1 MYCLFAFNYY
11 FQLTAESH
19 LGKIHSTNLRST
31 NNTRKSTAPY
41 HASRRSMRRSASSSS
56 LGSMAKDSDRH
67 GIDDEQSNE
76 RSSDQSSALAESI
89 LKSTAVSKVKCFLRL
104 LEKFL
109 FQLVCST
116 SLCDPMRYK
125 TKTNSSLVTRVF
137 PRLMLVVRFYF
148 EFSLVDDNVN
158 FFSDR

>member
-1 MYCLFAFNYY
+1 
-11 FQLTAESH
+11 
-19 LGKIHSTNLRST
+19 
-31 NNTRKSTAPY
+31 
-41 HASRRSMRRSASSSS
+41 
-56 LGSMAKDSDRH
+56 MAKDSDRH

-76 RSSDQSSALAESI
+76 LSSDQSSAFAESI

-116 SLCDPMRYK
+116 SLCDWFRKLVPPSK
-125 TKTNSSLVTRVF
+125 TNQIQTKTNSSLVTRVF

-158 FFSDR
+158 FFSDW

>member
-1 MYCLFAFNYY
+1 MVYCLFAFNYY
-11 FQLTAESH
+11 FQFTAESH

-76 RSSDQSSALAESI
+76 LSSDQSSALAESI

-116 SLCDPMRYK
+116 SLCDWFRKLVPPS
-125 TKTNSSLVTRVF
+125 KTNQIQ
-137 PRLMLVVRFYF
+137 
-148 EFSLVDDNVN
+148 N
-158 FFSDR
+158 

>member
-1 MYCLFAFNYY
+1 
-11 FQLTAESH
+11 
-19 LGKIHSTNLRST
+19 
-31 NNTRKSTAPY
+31 
-41 HASRRSMRRSASSSS
+41 
-56 LGSMAKDSDRH
+56 MAKDSDRH

-76 RSSDQSSALAESI
+76 LSSDQSSALAESI
-89 LKSTAVSKVKCFLRL
+89 LKSTAVSKVKSFFEIISKRNFYFNWFAQLRSVIG
-104 LEKFL
+104 LESSCRHQK
-109 FQLVCST
+109 
-116 SLCDPMRYK
+116 PIRYK